1 MLDKENN
8 EIKEH
13 RQKRKECRNTKER
26 EALGQWSPQIM
37 ENGKTMPQI
46 MVRSRH
52 IILKHKSKW
61 NDRQKAR
68 AKILFQQFPDLEKGY
83 RLLLDLVDIFN
94 KKSIPDE
101 AKLNLVRWYDSVD
114 KFNNQEFNK
123 VLDTFENHNVT
134 IINYLENRLTNA
146 SAESFNVKI
155 KALCAQFR
163 GVGDIKF
170 FMYPIAALYT

>member
-46 MVRSRH
+46 MVRSWH